1 LFFSAPC
8 GLWHKQCKE
17 QSRGGRKNKTR
28 KRRTSAPARKKKY
41 VRTFFFFFFFYCVF
55 VRFSAR
61 GVQKHEK
68 KIEYVSK
75 KNTGE
80 IFFSGEELFLEI
92 FQLFFLSIFF
102 VALVKRLSVRGTQ
115 KRDKKVLGGRAS
127 IFFPPYRFF
136 FSAFLG
142 VSR

>member
-1 LFFSAPC
+1 MT
-8 GLWHKQCKE
+8 
-17 QSRGGRKNKTR
+17 RGGRKNKTR
-28 KRRTSAPARKKKY
+28 KRRTSAPARKTKY
-41 VRTFFFFFFFYCVF
+41 VRTYFFFFFF
-55 VRFSAR
+55 SAFL
-61 GVQKHEK
+61 GVSRQGEFEYTRHEK

-80 IFFSGEELFLEI
+80 IFFPGEE
-92 FQLFFLSIFF
+92 FFLGDFSTFFPFDFF
-102 VALVKRLSVRGTQ
+102 VALVKRLSVMRGTQ